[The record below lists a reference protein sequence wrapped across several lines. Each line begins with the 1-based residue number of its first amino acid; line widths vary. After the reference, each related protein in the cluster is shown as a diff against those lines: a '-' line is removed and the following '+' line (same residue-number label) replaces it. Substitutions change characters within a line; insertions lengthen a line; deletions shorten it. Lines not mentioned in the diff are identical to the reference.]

1 MKELIVERQERLL
14 RLRLHR
20 PEKRNALDAA
30 LCAALVQACE
40 NAEQDPGV
48 GAILLEAEGPAFC
61 AGMDLEEAL
70 APDAAARLEVHER
83 LFTLGLRL
91 TKPIVAAVQGPALA
105 GGTGLVAN
113 AHIVVA
119 AHGSSFGLTEIRIGM
134 WPFVI
139 YRAVVA
145 AVGDRRA
152 LELALTGKVFG
163 VNEAVQYG
171 LVHEVV
177 PPVELEDRAE
187 AIALHVAA
195 QAREVVMR
203 GMSFVRQSRLLTWR
217 ETTELAQS
225 LRTENFASP
234 DFQEGVRSFLEKR
247 RPDWPS
253 NR

>member
-1 MKELIVERQERLL
+1 V
-14 RLRLHR
+14 
-20 PEKRNALDAA
+20 
-30 LCAALVQACE
+30 
-40 NAEQDPGV
+40 
-48 GAILLEAEGPAFC
+48 
-61 AGMDLEEAL
+61 
-70 APDAAARLEVHER
+70 
-83 LFTLGLRL
+83 FTLGLRL

-139 YRAVVA
+139 YRAVAA

-217 ETTELAQS
+217 ETADLAQS
-225 LRTENFASP
+225 LRAENFASP
-234 DFQEGVRSFLEKR
+234 DFQEGVRAFLEKR
-247 RPDWPS
+247 RPEWPS